1 MQPLTLSQAAI
12 SFGGTL
18 MHPDCRFE
26 TLCTDS
32 RAIQPGQLFV
42 ALEGERFD
50 AHQFLPQVAEQAA
63 GLVVRKPARDI
74 ELPQWVVPD
83 TTEALG
89 QIARLRRDQFT
100 GPVIAVTGSSGKTSV
115 KEMLAAIL
123 SRRGSVLAT
132 SGNLNNHIGVP
143 LTLMGLAE
151 NHRFAVVEMGASGP
165 GEIAYLCNIAKPDI
179 VLVNNVMPAHVEGF
193 GSIDGVASAK
203 GEIYQGVSPNG
214 TAVINLDEKYA
225 AGWQGKHCAANLIS
239 YSVERDDADL
249 RAANI
254 VADSQGR
261 CRFILQ
267 SPAGEIEISLPL
279 SGRHNVANALAA
291 AACATAA
298 GATLAQIADG
308 LGSLQP
314 VAGRLSPTVLPGGA
328 TIIDDSYNANPG
340 SMKAA
345 IDTLRQFSS
354 SKEQG
359 HKILVMGD
367 MAELGEDEA
376 EMHGEIGRYAA
387 AHGVD
392 RLFATGP
399 LSANAVTAFNQSVAA
414 GDHREATHFDNKDD
428 LIDRL
433 QSLLAPAMVVLVK
446 GSRSA
451 AMEQVV
457 HRITGEGER

>member
-1 MQPLTLSQAAI
+1 MRPLTLSQAAI
-12 SFGGTL
+12 SYGGTL
-18 MHPDCRFE
+18 MYPDCSFE
-26 TLCTDS
+26 ALCTDS
-32 RAIQPGQLFV
+32 RQIQPGQLFV

-50 AHQFLPQVAEQAA
+50 AHQFLPQVSELAA
-63 GLVVRKPARDI
+63 GLVVRKPAREI
-74 ELPQWVVPD
+74 EVPQWVVPD

-89 QIARLRRDQFT
+89 QIARLRREQFA
-100 GPVIAVTGSSGKTSV
+100 GPLIAITGSSGKTSV

-123 SRRGSVLAT
+123 ACRGPVLAT

-151 NHRFAVVEMGASGP
+151 KHRFAVVEMGASGP

-203 GEIYQGVSPNG
+203 GEIYQGVSPSG

-225 AGWQGKHCAANLIS
+225 AGWLENQRAAKLIS
-239 YSVERDDADL
+239 YSVGREDADF

-261 CRFILQ
+261 CRFLLQ

-279 SGRHNVANALAA
+279 SGCHNVANALAA

-298 GATLAQIADG
+298 GATLEQIADG
-308 LGSLQP
+308 LAVLQP
-314 VAGRLSPTVLPGGA
+314 VAGRLSPTVLPGGV

-345 IDTLRQFSS
+345 IDTLSHFSTS
-354 SKEQG
+354 EEKGQ
-359 HKILVMGD
+359 KVLVMGD

-376 EMHGEIGRYAA
+376 EMHSDIGLYAA
-387 AHGVD
+387 RQGVD
-392 RLFATGP
+392 RLLATGR

-414 GDHREATHFDNKDD
+414 GDNREATHFDNKDD

-457 HRITGEGER
+457 QTITGEGER